1 LRRLFIR
8 ANNRITREA
17 FLPMSIEVPFVILVQ
32 GDQLKTSEMG
42 LEYVTY
48 REEERCTQGLS
59 GET

>member
-1 LRRLFIR
+1 
-8 ANNRITREA
+8 
-17 FLPMSIEVPFVILVQ
+17 MSIEVPFVILVQ